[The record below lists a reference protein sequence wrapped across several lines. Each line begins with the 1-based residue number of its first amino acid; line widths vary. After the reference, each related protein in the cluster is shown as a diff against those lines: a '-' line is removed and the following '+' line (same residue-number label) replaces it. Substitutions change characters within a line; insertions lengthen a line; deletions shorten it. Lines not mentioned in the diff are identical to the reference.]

1 MEAGRMVHR
10 SITVWCDVT
19 TFARLPSDI
28 RDTLRPEEVAAYRA
42 GPEYFAD
49 RATRCAYG
57 PMRKFFRLL
66 GSVGK
71 AAMRLHLYGGLEPV
85 YTAYFGFNLV
95 SAGRYVQVRLGPAAL
110 PGDPPP
116 ALAQVYQDI
125 DGTMDGDENYGG
137 WSSAADVRSVATRQ
151 WQPSD
156 PGGCDPAQS
165 YPVYGFGNGD
175 YAGYAGPRRGFQY
188 THEDG
193 GRLEPYK
200 LLEWAERYFGNYPA
214 TFRV

>member
-1 MEAGRMVHR
+1 MVYR
-10 SITVWCDVT
+10 SITVWCGDT
-19 TFARLPSDI
+19 PFERLPADI
-28 RDTLRPEEVAAYRA
+28 RGALRPEEVAAYRA
-42 GPEYFAD
+42 GPAYFTD
-49 RATRCAYG
+49 RAARCAYR

-66 GSVGK
+66 GSGG
-71 AAMRLHLYGGLEPV
+71 MRLHLYGGLEPV
-85 YTAYFGFNLV
+85 YTAYFGFNLM

-116 ALAQVYQDI
+116 GLAQVYQDI
-125 DGTMDGDENYGG
+125 DGTIDVEENYGG
-137 WSSAADVRSVATRQ
+137 WSPAADVRSVAARM

-165 YPVYGFGNGD
+165 YPAYGFGNGD
-175 YAGYAGPRRGFQY
+175 YAGYAGPRRGFMY

-200 LLEWAERYFGNYPA
+200 LLGWAERYFGDYTA
-214 TFRV
+214 TFRS